1 MYIITKV
8 LKLVHPYSY
17 LTLLTK
23 FAFLYD
29 FMYILYQ
36 YETFN
41 SSFFVQVLYGIGG
54 FTWSFNLHRGVLQE

>member
-1 MYIITKV
+1 MYTSTGV
-8 LKLVHPYSY
+8 LKLVQPYSY

-36 YETFN
+36 CETFN

-54 FTWSFNLHRGVLQE
+54 FVWSFDLHRRELQE

>member
-1 MYIITKV
+1 MYISTKV
-8 LKLVHPYSY
+8 LKFVQPYSY

-23 FAFLYD
+23 FAFLSD

-36 YETFN
+36 YDTFN

-54 FTWSFNLHRGVLQE
+54 FIWSFNLHSGVLQE